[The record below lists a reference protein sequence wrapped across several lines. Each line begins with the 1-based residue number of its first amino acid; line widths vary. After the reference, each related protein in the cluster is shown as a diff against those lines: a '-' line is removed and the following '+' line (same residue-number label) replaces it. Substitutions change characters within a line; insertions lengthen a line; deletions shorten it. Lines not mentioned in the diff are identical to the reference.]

1 VIELSDGVVRLR
13 PLRRRD
19 AQAWDRLRLA
29 NDRWLAR
36 WEASA
41 PGPTGVR
48 PTFGQYVREQ
58 ARAARAGTGFSFG
71 VVVDGQLVG
80 HLTIS
85 SVTHGSLSS
94 CSLGYWIGEQ
104 WAGRGLIP
112 RAVALAA
119 DFAFLRLGLHRVEIN
134 IRPENAASLR
144 VVEKLGFRDEGVR
157 ERYLHIA
164 GGWRDHRAFALTA
177 EEIGSGLVERLRTR
191 AASRPSAADTTPDG
205 APEVPGG
212 AASPEG
218 SRGTTTA

>member
-1 VIELSDGVVRLR
+1 MIELSDGVVRLR

-19 AQAWDRLRLA
+19 ARAWDRLRVA

-41 PGPTGVR
+41 PGPAGPR

-71 VVVDGQLVG
+71 VVVEGELVG

-94 CSLGYWIGEQ
+94 CSVGYWIGER

-112 RAVALAA
+112 RAVALAT
-119 DFAFLRLGLHRVEIN
+119 DFALLRLGLHRVEIN

-164 GGWRDHRAFALTA
+164 GGWRDHRSFAVTA
-177 EEIGSGLVERLRTR
+177 EEVGAGLVDRMRRGAAPAAAATPPRGQRLR
-191 AASRPSAADTTPDG
+191 ADVGPDG
-205 APEVPGG
+205 
-212 AASPEG
+212 
-218 SRGTTTA
+218 GTATG